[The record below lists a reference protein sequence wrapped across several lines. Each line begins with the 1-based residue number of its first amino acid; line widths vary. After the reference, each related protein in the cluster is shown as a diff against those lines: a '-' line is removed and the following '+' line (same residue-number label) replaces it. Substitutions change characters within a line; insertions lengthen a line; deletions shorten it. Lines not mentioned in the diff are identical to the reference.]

1 MKLNLNSLLKDKNV
15 LRIVAILSV
24 FNLLGYL
31 MVQNLDAV
39 AFFVIIGF
47 LTTYFSKN
55 MIVVLLVAMIATNFL
70 VMSRNAAR
78 KNTVEG
84 MENPKESG
92 RDKTKSVPDKKPA
105 PPKKLSG
112 PKPDDESE
120 GEQIATGSPSK
131 LDEAGTVEAAYE
143 NLENMLDA
151 EGISQMT
158 SNTKE
163 LAEKQKALGKM
174 VEQMQPMMTNVNN
187 MLSQMGG
194 MEGMQKMMDNV
205 TPMITGLSK
214 ITSSMA
220 GGKKGGESDLEG
232 FQLMK

>member
-78 KNTVEG
+78 NNTVEG

-92 RDKTKSVPDKKPA
+92 RDKTKSNSDKKSA
-105 PPKKLSG
+105 PKKPSG
-112 PKPDDESE
+112 PKPDDETE

-131 LDEAGTVEAAYE
+131 LDEAATVEAAYE
-143 NLENMLDA
+143 NLENMLGSD
-151 EGISQMT
+151 GIKGMSDETAKLAKRQ
-158 SNTKE
+158 KE
-163 LAEKQKALGKM
+163 LGKM
-174 VEQMQPMMTNVNN
+174 VEQMKPMMDNVNE
-187 MLSQMGG
+187 MLSNMGG
-194 MEGMQKMMDNV
+194 MEGMKEMMDNV
-205 TPMITGLSK
+205 SPMIEGLGK